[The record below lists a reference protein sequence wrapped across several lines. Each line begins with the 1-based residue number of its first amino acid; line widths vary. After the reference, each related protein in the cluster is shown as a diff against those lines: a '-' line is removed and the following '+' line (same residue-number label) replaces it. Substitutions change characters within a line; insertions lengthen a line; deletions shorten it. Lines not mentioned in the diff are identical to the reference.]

1 MPIYGVG
8 MPTVEGVRGVLRSV
22 SGSSSPGAGRR
33 VHALWVNM
41 REEPMV
47 YINGKPFVLRE
58 EVGHAGAGGTVSCS
72 DCVARVC
79 SVCEAVSHVYWCK
92 RRVSVSM
99 GNQVV

>member
-58 EVGHAGAGGTVSCS
+58 EVRPLKNMMEYAGIDA
-72 DCVARVC
+72 ARL
-79 SVCEAVSHVYWCK
+79 EAMEERLKKDVLAEV
-92 RRVSVSM
+92 RVPYDALL
-99 GNQVV
+99 G